1 MAIYY
6 EPLSIVLATLL
17 LLLSS
22 ISLISLSEATKNCGV
37 TLDLI
42 HRESP
47 LSPSYDPS
55 ITHFERLRNLFR
67 RSISR
72 HSALTS
78 ASFKSAS
85 KSPDSFEGTLTPI
98 GGEYLIKI
106 SIGTPP
112 VEILAIADTGSALTW
127 TQCVPCTQCYK
138 QKAPLFDPTKTTTYR
153 SVSCT
158 SQQCQSLGDESS
170 SCDKSNGCLYQVRY
184 GDSSYS
190 NGDLAVE
197 TFTFDSSTSNESV
210 VFPKVVFGCGHNN
223 DGTFNETGSGI
234 VGLGGGAVSIV
245 RQLETTIGGKFSYC
259 LTNLD
264 SKSPSKISFGPN
276 AIVIGP
282 DVSSTPLVQK
292 SPDTFYYLTLEG
304 VSVGNEALAYN
315 YIPNSN
321 SKASVEEGNII
332 IDSGTTLT
340 YLPSSLYKGLESTL
354 EKSISGNRVSDPQ
367 GLFGLCYK
375 LPSNGEFNAPPIIA
389 HFTGADVELTQEN
402 TFLEVEKGVWGSCQ
416 PIAARPSDEVLILIS
431 NGDLAVE
438 TFAFD
443 SSTSNESVVFP
454 KVVFGCGHNNDGTF
468 NETGS
473 GIVGLGGGTVSIVRQ
488 LETTIGGKFSY
499 CLPTLD
505 SNSSSKISF
514 GPNATVIGP
523 KVLSTPIVQ
532 KSPDT
537 FYYLTLEGVSVG
549 NEALAYNYIPN
560 FNSKASFEE
569 GNIIIDSGTTLT
581 FLPSSLYEGLE
592 STLEKSISGNRV
604 SDPQGLF
611 GLCYELPS
619 QWGI

>member
-6 EPLSIVLATLL
+6 EPLSLVLATLL

-22 ISLISLSEATKNCGV
+22 IFLISLSEATKNCGV

-55 ITHFERLRNLFR
+55 ITHFERSRNLFR

-106 SIGTPP
+106 SIGTLS
-112 VEILAIADTGSALTW
+112 VEILAIADTDSDLTW
-127 TQCVPCTQCYK
+127 TH
-138 QKAPLFDPTKTTTYR
+138 
-153 SVSCT
+153 
-158 SQQCQSLGDESS
+158 
-170 SCDKSNGCLYQVRY
+170 
-184 GDSSYS
+184 

-197 TFTFDSSTSNESV
+197 TFAFDSSTSNGSV

-234 VGLGGGAVSIV
+234 G
-245 RQLETTIGGKFSYC
+245 
-259 LTNLD
+259 
-264 SKSPSKISFGPN
+264 
-276 AIVIGP
+276 
-282 DVSSTPLVQK
+282 
-292 SPDTFYYLTLEG
+292 
-304 VSVGNEALAYN
+304 
-315 YIPNSN
+315 
-321 SKASVEEGNII
+321 
-332 IDSGTTLT
+332 
-340 YLPSSLYKGLESTL
+340 
-354 EKSISGNRVSDPQ
+354 
-367 GLFGLCYK
+367 
-375 LPSNGEFNAPPIIA
+375 
-389 HFTGADVELTQEN
+389 
-402 TFLEVEKGVWGSCQ
+402 
-416 PIAARPSDEVLILIS
+416 
-431 NGDLAVE
+431 
-438 TFAFD
+438 
-443 SSTSNESVVFP
+443 
-454 KVVFGCGHNNDGTF
+454 
-468 NETGS
+468 
-473 GIVGLGGGTVSIVRQ
+473 GLGGGTVSIVRQ

-499 CLPTLD
+499 CLTTLD

-514 GPNATVIGP
+514 GPHATVIGP
-523 KVLSTPIVQ
+523 KVSSTPIVQ

-569 GNIIIDSGTTLT
+569 GNIIIDFGTTLT
-581 FLPSSLYEGLE
+581 FLPSSLYKGVD

-611 GLCYELPS
+611 GLCYELLS